1 MLRRYTTTAP
11 HAIAT
16 VYDATAAVYRASPNS
31 RPDALKA
38 LIVATEALDVLFFAI
53 CGGVPSF
60 RVTLKNVEA
69 TMHDARTASSRARM
83 LFES

>member
-1 MLRRYTTTAP
+1 M
-11 HAIAT
+11 
-16 VYDATAAVYRASPNS
+16 YRASPNS
-31 RPDALKA
+31 RPEAIKALK
-38 LIVATEALDVLFFAI
+38 VATEALDVLFFAI